1 LSGGREIG
9 VRVSGTKRVDGFE
22 KVVVGVVMD
31 QDSRGRRFADS
42 GLGNISVGGF
52 GLFEDKS

>member
-1 LSGGREIG
+1 M
-9 VRVSGTKRVDGFE
+9 RVSGTKRVDGFE